1 MKQKDPM
8 SIIILIIQ
16 IELLDIKMVNMVVIQ
31 IFLDLIPQK
40 NLMDN
45 VIHQMLQ

>member
-45 VIHQMLQ
+45 AIHQMLQ